1 MMASSHPATISSHR
15 AVGAP
20 ILTVEGLAVSYVGS
34 QGRVAALRDIDL
46 TVAAG
51 EHVALVGESGSG
63 KSTLALA
70 IAGLL
75 TGPHVECRARHMEFS
90 GQPIDLAHRSRLPR
104 IPPGMAMV
112 FQDAMTSLDP
122 VWTVESQLQAIITAH
137 SNCRRVQARDRACG
151 WLKRVGLS
159 DTERVLRARPYELS
173 GGMQQRVMISIALCA
188 EPKLLIADEP
198 TSAIDAVLS
207 RELMELLFELGNDLG
222 TTILM
227 VSHDIALCREYA
239 DRIVIMN
246 EGCIVEQH
254 ASATLEEN
262 ARHPYTVGLLRCVP
276 TLDSIGLDQLPT
288 MGAVRA
294 QRPSSAHDAGSQ

>member
-1 MMASSHPATISSHR
+1 MTSSEPATTGSHQ
-15 AVGAP
+15 AIGAP
-20 ILTVEGLAVSYVGS
+20 ILAVEGLSVTYAAP
-34 QGRVAALRDIDL
+34 QERVAALREIDL
-46 TVAAG
+46 TVAPG
-51 EHVALVGESGSG
+51 EHVAIVGESGSG

-75 TGPHVECRARHMEFS
+75 SGPHVECRAHRMEFR

-104 IPPGMAMV
+104 VPPGVAMV

-122 VWTVESQLQAIITAH
+122 LWTIESQILAVIMAH
-137 SNCRRVQARDRACG
+137 SKMRRPQARDQARR
-151 WLKRVGLS
+151 WLRRVGLS

-173 GGMQQRVMISIALCA
+173 GGMQQRVMIAIALCA

-239 DRIVIMN
+239 DRIIIMTD
-246 EGCIVEQH
+246 GCVVEQH
-254 ASATLEEN
+254 ASGAIEES
-262 ARHPYTVGLLRCVP
+262 ARHPYTIGLLHCVP
-276 TLDSIGLDQLPT
+276 TLDSIELDRLPT
-288 MGAVRA
+288 MAGVRA
-294 QRPSSAHDAGSQ
+294 QRSSSTYDVGPE